1 MGLSDQQFPQMPTFV
16 GRYSKPDVIVPPQ
29 YLTDASGFKGF
40 ADRIFSPADDR
51 ELVAILEAAMKDRVP
66 ITVAGAGSGLTG
78 SRVPQG
84 GWVLSLEK
92 FRQLEIGHTNAVT
105 GPAVTLLELRD
116 MAARTRQFFAP
127 DPTEIAA
134 SIG

>member
-1 MGLSDQQFPQMPTFV
+1 MGLTDQQLPERPAFV
-16 GRYSKPDVIVPPQ
+16 KGYSKPEVIVPPQ

-51 ELVAILEAAMKDRVP
+51 ELVAILEAAMTDRVP
-66 ITVAGAGSGLTG
+66 VTVAGAGSGLTG

-92 FRQLEIGHTNAVT
+92 FRRLETA
-105 GPAVTLLELRD
+105 
-116 MAARTRQFFAP
+116 TRRRSQAP
-127 DPTEIAA
+127 P
-134 SIG
+134 